1 MVYLCYMNR
10 GRHSA
15 GYTIVETLIFLAV
28 SGALFVSTMGLISGK
43 QGKTEFTQA
52 ARDFEIQMQ
61 DIANDVSTGY
71 YTNTVTSDGSFIECT
86 LSGNEIR
93 ITTPNSTDRQGAN
106 RDCIFVGRSLQVGID
121 PNPGQYNIYSLVG
134 KRLASNG
141 ADSSTIAE
149 SSLVV
154 IPQSTESK
162 IVNYYEFSCMFYA
175 TGPVTPSADKP
186 CSNTPSS
193 PTATIVKTDTLSF
206 TTTFVGLD
214 AAQERKSGD
223 TQVNLVV
230 ANPSS
235 TPIGRDVT
243 DAIGEIES
251 YDTGSPQTNPA
262 GGVYICIQSNSS
274 RQFALL
280 RMGGNGSRFSTD
292 MKIQTGDCI

>member
-1 MVYLCYMNR
+1 MNR

-71 YTNTVTSDGSFIECT
+71 YTNTTSNGNFIECT
-86 LSGNEIR
+86 LLGSDIR
-93 ITTPNSTDRQGAN
+93 ITTPNSTDRQGSN
-106 RDCIFVGRSLQVGID
+106 KDCIFVGRSLQVNID

-141 ADSSTIAE
+141 ADSSTISE

-175 TGPVTPSADKP
+175 TGTITPSADKP
-186 CSNTPSS
+186 CTNTPSS
-193 PTATIVKTDTLSF
+193 PTAAIVKTDSLSF

-230 ANPSS
+230 GNPSS
-235 TPIGRDVT
+235 TPIGRNAAS
-243 DAIGEIES
+243 AISEIES
-251 YDTGSPQTNPA
+251 YDTGSPQINPA
-262 GGVYICIQSNSS
+262 GGIYICIQSNSS

-292 MKIQTGDCI
+292 MKIQTGDCV